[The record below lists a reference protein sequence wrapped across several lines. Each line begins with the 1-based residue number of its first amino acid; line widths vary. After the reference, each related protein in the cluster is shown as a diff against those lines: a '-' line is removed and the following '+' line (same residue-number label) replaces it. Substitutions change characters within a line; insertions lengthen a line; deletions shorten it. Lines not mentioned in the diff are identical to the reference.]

1 MKKSS
6 INKIFVFIASLSIFP
21 SILLSS
27 CVNERNP
34 KDQSEV
40 TIKLKQK
47 QPLTANEMFV
57 ENYLNQIQPDKK
69 LADLYK
75 TTQLTISNAFYD
87 ELKAALIT
95 ASPSNINVLS
105 KSASENSLQV
115 TNSINTIKN
124 TLTKNWFWYLWNINQ
139 NTYVL
144 NYFND
149 DYTDIEGN
157 EETPDNPKN
166 TKSLFDYVQDKY
178 KSYFYDLNNLTFE
191 GIKTFELANQKHD
204 VYTVKTANYLKL
216 GTDAFIVFFRYKQ
229 DNKEEILFSPDVF
242 VKNVENLDL
251 NTLIDSFNKNYI
263 FAYKNIIKQ
272 MINYYTVLGEE
283 NPEDLA
289 YKQHADNVL
298 FSLYTRNNY
307 ASVFNK
313 ALDLVNNDQLKL
325 LRYRWGDINEIKN

>member
-1 MKKSS
+1 MKKSL
-6 INKIFVFIASLSIFP
+6 INKIVVFIASFSIFP
-21 SILLSS
+21 GLLLSS
-27 CVNERNP
+27 CVNEKKP

-47 QPLTANEMFV
+47 QPLIANEMFV

-75 TTQLTISNAFYD
+75 ITQLTIPNAFYD

-105 KSASENSLQV
+105 KSGSENSLQV
-115 TNSINTIKN
+115 TNSINAIKN

-139 NTYVL
+139 NIYVL

-149 DYTDIEGN
+149 DYTDIKGN

-166 TKSLFDYVQDKY
+166 TKSLFDYVQEKY
-178 KSYFYDLNNLTFE
+178 KSYAYNLKNLTFE
-191 GIKTFELANQKHD
+191 GIKTFELSNQKHD

-229 DNKEEILFSPDVF
+229 DNKEEILFTPDVF

-251 NTLIDSFNKNYI
+251 DALINAFNTSFI
-263 FAYKNIIKQ
+263 SAYENVIKQ
-272 MINYYTVLGEE
+272 ITNYYTVLEEE

-298 FSLYTRNNY
+298 LSLYTRNNY
-307 ASVFNK
+307 ASIFNR

-325 LRYRWGDINEIKN
+325 LRYTWGEINEIKN